1 MKHFQI
7 LEHMFELFRYI
18 INEMCGGGLKC
29 GLKFCIRIINEKNN
43 CKTKNW
49 SSKDSNELSNTTK
62 FAELPD

>member
-1 MKHFQI
+1 
-7 LEHMFELFRYI
+7 
-18 INEMCGGGLKC
+18 MCGGGLKC